1 MRFLQIFQSYWSYF
15 YRAFRAN
22 TVYRSSLWF
31 GLFSAFLSFLVIFF
45 IWTTVLHSSA
55 ARTLPPNLPA
65 YLALAFAL
73 NFALS
78 LNVEFR
84 IGQRIRQGWIAVDLL
99 RPVDFQSAQAAQALA
114 DGLFNAGLGFV
125 VLAAAA
131 PFLGSTLLPAKTQ
144 NLFFFFPSLLLAFLL
159 QFSISFLFVQ
169 GAFFTYS
176 HYGVFASRLALHQTF
191 SGLSAPLSLYPP
203 FLQKIAVWL
212 PFQHVLYTPI
222 QIYQSQNTPTHMM
235 SLLIQQALWT
245 AFVFLLGR
253 ALFKRALFQ
262 LEIQG
267 G

>member
-1 MRFLQIFQSYWSYF
+1 MTVFRGYWSYF
-15 YRAFRAN
+15 YRALRAN

-31 GLFSAFLSFLVIFF
+31 GLFSAFLSFFIIFF
-45 IWTTVLHSSA
+45 IWTTVLHSPD
-55 ARTLPPNLPA
+55 ARALPPNLPA

-99 RPVDFQSAQAAQALA
+99 RPVDFQGAQAAQALA
-114 DGLFNAGLGFV
+114 DGLFNAGLGLV

-131 PFLGSTLLPAKTQ
+131 PFLGSTLLPAQ
-144 NLFFFFPSLLLAFLL
+144 PLNLVFFFPSLFLAFLL
-159 QFSISFLFVQ
+159 QFSLSFLFVQ

-176 HYGVFASRLALHQTF
+176 HYGVFASRMALHQTF

-222 QIYQSQNTPTHMM
+222 RIYQGQNTPGHMM
-235 SLLIQQALWT
+235 ELLIQQALWT
-245 AFVFLLGR
+245 ILIFLLGR
-253 ALFKRALFQ
+253 ALFRRALFQ